1 MGASREPP
9 SSHPGGFSNGVKSR
23 AELGRI
29 IEVSSDRRPGRGQ
42 PRQPSP
48 NHLRMGQKSDR
59 REGVSRVT
67 QVCPYLITPCPYFS
81 VKGGSRTK
89 DTYLDMGNW
98 QQGYRSSIVGT
109 YSPLFNQGSG

>member
-9 SSHPGGFSNGVKSR
+9 SSHPGGFSNGVESR

-29 IEVSSDRRPGRGQ
+29 IEVSSDRRPLGRGQ

-81 VKGGSRTK
+81 VKSWST
-89 DTYLDMGNW
+89 
-98 QQGYRSSIVGT
+98 
-109 YSPLFNQGSG
+109 SPDSAWRPVTAFE